1 MDLDEK
7 DRPAWQ
13 RPTEG
18 EHKAAVVVAILVAIA
33 LMLVLPERV
42 ANQPRWLVPSL
53 AILLM
58 VMLLIGGKHTR
69 FIRRE
74 TWLRVGAIVLIAVLT
89 IANAASALRLI
100 IDIMRDEG
108 IHDASELLMTGGAI
122 WVTNVIVF
130 ALWYWEGDRGGPA
143 ERRVASRLEPDFLFP
158 QMTIDEP
165 WTHEWEPKFVDYLYF
180 SFTNATAFSPTDVM
194 PLARWAKLTMMA
206 QSAVSIAIIVL
217 VVADAVNTL
226 N

>member
-18 EHKAAVVVAILVAIA
+18 EHKATVAVAILVAVA
-33 LMLVLPERV
+33 HMLVLPARV
-42 ANQPRWLVPSL
+42 ANQPRWLVPAVAL
-53 AILLM
+53 VLL

-69 FIRRE
+69 FVRRE
-74 TWLRVGAIVLIAVLT
+74 PWLRAGAILLIALLT
-89 IANAASALRLI
+89 IANAASAARLI

-108 IHDASELLMTGGAI
+108 TQDASDLLITGGAI
-122 WVTNVIVF
+122 WLTNVIVF
-130 ALWYWEGDRGGPA
+130 SLWYWEGDRGGPA
-143 ERRVASRLEPDFLFP
+143 ERRVASRLNPDFLFP
-158 QMTIDEP
+158 QMAIDES

-206 QSAVSIAIIVL
+206 QSAISIAIIVL